1 MSHEFSTVKNIGQK
15 KRKPILSA
23 VSVRKP
29 TAPTFQAAAGEAG
42 ARRPPFQGFS
52 APLPPPPTPLPKRK
66 KYDASGEDTGKAT
79 QNICPNNLFNLYIY
93 L

>member
-1 MSHEFSTVKNIGQK
+1 MYSTY
-15 KRKPILSA
+15 ILSA
-23 VSVRKP
+23 VSIRKP

-42 ARRPPFQGFS
+42 TRRPLDGSRPPFQGFS

-79 QNICPNNLFNLYIY
+79 QNICADQIFYLYIP
-93 L
+93 